1 MAERLDRHRVA
12 IATGLFAAVLLVGA
26 LTQFLPRLT
35 RQGEVVSNTPVR
47 SDFAAVQP
55 IVLEPGARVCLGD
68 VTFDPAVRSAQLTFA
83 PSATGSAPTRLT
95 LEAFAPGYRASA
107 ATEIAR
113 GQGGRL
119 DIPFAPP
126 RRGTIGTLCVR
137 NSGARTTALAG
148 TGDPRALT
156 RSAIV
161 VDGQRTGQAFS
172 VTLHEAGGRSLL
184 DRTGQL
190 ADRTAALSAVGP
202 WLVWLLLPLLLLG
215 VPAAVLVALR
225 LALRDP
231 DPPAANA
238 QADLGRSSRRDRQ

>member
-1 MAERLDRHRVA
+1 MAERLDRHSVA
-12 IATGLFAAVLLVGA
+12 IATGLFLAVLLIGA

-35 RQGEVVSNTPVR
+35 QAGEVVSNTPVR

-55 IVLEPGARVCLGD
+55 IVLEPGARVCLGA

-95 LEAFAPGYRASA
+95 LEASAPGYRASA
-107 ATEIAR
+107 TAEIAR

-126 RRGTIGTLCVR
+126 RRGGVGSLCVR

-148 TGDPRALT
+148 TADSRALT
-156 RSAIV
+156 RSTIV
-161 VDGQRTGQAFS
+161 ADGERTARAFS
-172 VTLHEAGGRSLL
+172 VTLREAGGRSLL

-190 ADRTAALSAVGP
+190 VDRTAALSAVSP

-225 LALRDP
+225 LALREP
-231 DPPAANA
+231 DPPAADA
-238 QADLGRSSRRDRQ
+238 RGDLGRPSRPLRQ